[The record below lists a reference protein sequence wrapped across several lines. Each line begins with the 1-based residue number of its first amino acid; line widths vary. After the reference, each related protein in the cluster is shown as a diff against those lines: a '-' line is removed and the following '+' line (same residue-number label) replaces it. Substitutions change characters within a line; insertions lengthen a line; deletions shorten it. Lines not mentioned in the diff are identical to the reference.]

1 MLGACSCMSALP
13 LPLASPMAQA
23 LTRVK
28 KNSAYFRVNYLLV
41 MLGTC
46 AATFALHPTALIV
59 LGVLLA
65 GWVWCL
71 FVKTAPIVI
80 GGRSLSD
87 RETLIGMSAISFITI
102 FFLTRY
108 VFCVRMGMR
117 VKGMGRRNR
126 GAWVHGRMVAPLHIS
141 QYSS

>member
-1 MLGACSCMSALP
+1 
-13 LPLASPMAQA
+13 MAQA

-80 GGRSLSD
+80 GGRTLSD

-108 VFCVRMGMR
+108 VFCVRMGIAHGDGGG
-117 VKGMGRRNR
+117 GMGVEIE
-126 GAWVHGRMVAPLHIS
+126 AHGRMVGPFTHRNNFIVK
-141 QYSS
+141 